1 MAVNVFTEQ
10 AKHLGAP
17 LFNPVAGSLHRR
29 AVLHLKRIGQG
40 VLRHLGFV
48 VIGGGEL
55 GVGHDQEREAKRDG
69 RVAECR
75 HGVIKAKRRP
85 CCKTGVGPGLC
96 RLAKCGSVLA

>member
-48 VIGGGEL
+48 VIGGREL

-75 HGVIKAKRRP
+75 HGGIQAKRRSG
-85 CCKTGVGPGLC
+85 CKTGVGSGLC